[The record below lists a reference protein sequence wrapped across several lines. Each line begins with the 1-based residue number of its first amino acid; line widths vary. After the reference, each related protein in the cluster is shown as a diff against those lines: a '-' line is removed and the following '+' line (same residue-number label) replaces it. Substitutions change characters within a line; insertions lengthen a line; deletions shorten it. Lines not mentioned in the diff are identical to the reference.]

1 MGRDPF
7 RSAHRSDTV
16 TLVVHGVP
24 VDDRRNRK
32 GTSTEGRG
40 TSKEGRSH
48 SPGGGVRPIV
58 RTTNTVSTAVTRWPV
73 RHGSARDVPS
83 ETPRGWRACPLVTR
97 GLRLLIAKPRW
108 SRARGPCNVTARH
121 REAVGEGQQL
131 GRPQWF
137 TTGHEGRT
145 VHFADVVRTSAL
157 HLGRRGSCAARLA
170 RLSRDSLRVPRVRS
184 FRISKFSLRPLFDG
198 IASQ

>member
-1 MGRDPF
+1 MKSGAKVLDFPTLRSDPF
-7 RSAHRSDTV
+7 RSTHRSGTV

-97 GLRLLIAKPRW
+97 GLRL
-108 SRARGPCNVTARH
+108 SRVNPDSTKAIGLGSVALRPPGKRGPTTTRRRQRHAGSSPGSRGPADIVRNV
-121 REAVGEGQQL
+121 
-131 GRPQWF
+131 
-137 TTGHEGRT
+137 
-145 VHFADVVRTSAL
+145 
-157 HLGRRGSCAARLA
+157 
-170 RLSRDSLRVPRVRS
+170 
-184 FRISKFSLRPLFDG
+184 G
-198 IASQ
+198 IAGTSRCTTPASSVDNGRNPG